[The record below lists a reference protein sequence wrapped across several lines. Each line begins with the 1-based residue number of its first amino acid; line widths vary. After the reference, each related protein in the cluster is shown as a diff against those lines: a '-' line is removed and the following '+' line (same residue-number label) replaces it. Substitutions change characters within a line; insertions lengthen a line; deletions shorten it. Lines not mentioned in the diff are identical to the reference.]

1 MTDTT
6 DPVTAEIAAHDAT
19 ATLAQAG
26 GRWVLSMTRD
36 LPYPA
41 ERVWPKLTEPGE
53 LGKWS
58 PVVPSRPLT
67 SVGAATTRENPGE
80 ESIDAEV
87 LACDPP
93 RELVHRWGPEQLL
106 RWTLTPTAEGCR
118 LTLSHTFDDRS
129 ECGMYGAGW
138 HLCLAVLVVVLGGQD
153 VPRITGERAGD
164 YGWAALR
171 DRYDARLA

>member
-6 DPVTAEIAAHDAT
+6 DPVTAEIVAHDAI
-19 ATLAQAG
+19 ATLVQED
-26 GRWVLSMTRD
+26 GRWVLTMTRD

-58 PVVPSRPLT
+58 PVVPDRPLT
-67 SVGAATTRENPGE
+67 SVGPATTRENRGE
-80 ESIDAEV
+80 EPIDAEV

-106 RWTLTPTAEGCR
+106 RWTLTPTAEGC
-118 LTLSHTFDDRS
+118 
-129 ECGMYGAGW
+129 G
-138 HLCLAVLVVVLGGQD
+138 
-153 VPRITGERAGD
+153 
-164 YGWAALR
+164 
-171 DRYDARLA
+171 